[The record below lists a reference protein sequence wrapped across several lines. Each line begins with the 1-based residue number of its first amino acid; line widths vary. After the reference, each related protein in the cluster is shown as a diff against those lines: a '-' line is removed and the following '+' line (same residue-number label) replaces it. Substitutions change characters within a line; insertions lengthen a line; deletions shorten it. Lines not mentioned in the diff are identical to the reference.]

1 MMETSLTELYTTIA
15 LFKRQPHKIAKH
27 TQKIHWLLPTNC
39 LSVLNHFVEL
49 ALKGLKNRLKN
60 QKMDSL
66 HLVVT
71 SCLQKTRSNIDLTET
86 KLLWMKKQIKNKV
99 LTIFT
104 IKNLI

>member
-49 ALKGLKNRLKN
+49 ALKGLKNRLKI
-60 QKMDSL
+60 KKWI
-66 HLVVT
+66 HY
-71 SCLQKTRSNIDLTET
+71 I
-86 KLLWMKKQIKNKV
+86 LLLPHVYRKPDQI
-99 LTIFT
+99 
-104 IKNLI
+104 LI